1 MFWIGFLIGLVLG
14 SLAVIFVMG
23 CLVISSE
30 HSREEERHE
39 SN

>member
-1 MFWIGFLIGLVLG
+1 MFWIGFLLGLTLG
-14 SLAVIFVMG
+14 SLAIIFVMG

-30 HSREEERHE
+30 HRREEERHE